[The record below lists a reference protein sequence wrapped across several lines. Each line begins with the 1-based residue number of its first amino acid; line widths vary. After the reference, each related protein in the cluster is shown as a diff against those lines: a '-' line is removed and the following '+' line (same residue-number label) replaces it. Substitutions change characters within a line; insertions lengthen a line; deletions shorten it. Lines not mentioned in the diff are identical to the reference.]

1 MEKSSRD
8 YLSQLT
14 SQEMKLADSICIG
27 YGTQTASMPS
37 MVFPAKVLNLNSDHK
52 ETSDKLKVRAVLQN
66 PQPVPWKTISVMKD
80 KEKQMNV
87 NT

>member
-1 MEKSSRD
+1 
-8 YLSQLT
+8 
-14 SQEMKLADSICIG
+14 
-27 YGTQTASMPS
+27 
-37 MVFPAKVLNLNSDHK
+37 MVFPAKVLNLNSDHQ
-52 ETSDKLKVRAVLQN
+52 ETSDKFKVRAILQS